1 MNRKVLRKRD
11 KYFELV
17 TGIEEKYLME
27 KYGNGSGEYNNIIK
41 KMLIFEGK
49 ECIINGNKKYR
60 AGNLDILSIGELR
73 EKTKKLNKKG
83 GGSFSVVI
91 GYNTDFNSIYRDKV
105 DIAALQTNEKNK
117 DAVFQIASN
126 FSGLEPICKTD
137 IPENGIS
144 KYIYDNTQGPIASI
158 SAAPGLIYR
167 MYGIFNNNTNQKDW
181 RQKNNNQI
189 NLLHNVSSFYPVVNG
204 YVDLS
209 LCKYLNRPTQNLID
223 LVEIAFHHNIQTCY
237 GLSYGSDHEVCLD
250 NSQIINQIF
259 TSSIDLG
266 KSSGNTNYLLFDQY
280 PGIVTDLTQ
289 VLLDAAYEGTIRSCW
304 LFDKQTLYLTLIGG
318 GVFNNSLSWIA
329 QSLEKLSSLIIDS
342 GITIT
347 LVIYNYQHLLSH
359 GSLSVD
365 SFIARIKDLT
375 VKTDGIFTLYQ

>member
-1 MNRKVLRKRD
+1 MSRKLLKRRE
-11 KYFELV
+11 KYFEFV
-17 TGIEEKYLME
+17 TNIEEKILME
-27 KYGNGSGEYNNIIK
+27 QYENKSGGYNETIR
-41 KMLIFEGK
+41 KMFTFKGE
-49 ECIINGNKKYR
+49 ECIINNGNKKYR
-60 AGNLDILSIGELR
+60 AGKLDI
-73 EKTKKLNKKG
+73 
-83 GGSFSVVI
+83 
-91 GYNTDFNSIYRDKV
+91 NSTYRDKV

-117 DAVFQIASN
+117 GAVFQIASN

-144 KYIYDNTQGPIASI
+144 KYIHDNTQGPIASI

-167 MYGIFNNNTNQKDW
+167 MYGIFNKKIDEKDW
-181 RQKNNNQI
+181 RQQNNNQI

-209 LCKYLNRPTQNLID
+209 LCKYLLRPVHNLIN
-223 LVEIAFHHNIQTCY
+223 LIQIGFHHNIQTTY
-237 GLSYGSDHEVCLD
+237 GLSYGQDYEVCTND
-250 NSQIINQIF
+250 SQIINQIF

-266 KSSGNTNYLLFDQY
+266 NSSGNTNYLLFDKY

-304 LFDKQTLYLTLIGG
+304 LYDKQILYLTLIGG

-347 LVIYNYQHLLSH
+347 LVIYNYHHLLTHS
-359 GSLSVD
+359 SLAVD
-365 SFIARIKDLT
+365 SFIQRIKDLS
-375 VKTDGIFTLYQ
+375 VKTNGNFTVYK